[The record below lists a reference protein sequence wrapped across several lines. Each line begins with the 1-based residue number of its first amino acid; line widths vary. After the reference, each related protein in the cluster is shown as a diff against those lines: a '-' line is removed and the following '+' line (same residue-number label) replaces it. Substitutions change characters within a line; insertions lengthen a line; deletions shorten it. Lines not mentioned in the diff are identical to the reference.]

1 MKPGH
6 ESEAASQLRL
16 ASYLHGELTPQERQ
30 AFEKEIESNPEL
42 AAEVAEYR
50 QLSLELEIFL
60 APPAPLTL
68 GETHRERILR
78 RGILLS
84 RRRQLEIA
92 LSFLAGAALVGL
104 GLILFRPAPAPGD
117 SLALNTK
124 EQETSTSAAPQP
136 QPQSRQRKNQ
146 IPNPTASPVS
156 RQSRVQ
162 EQSHS
167 LRDGIRDRYLE
178 NFYAKLELDPRRE
191 EELKRLI
198 SQRSI
203 LLGNQRLLARDD
215 NERHELIEETA
226 AQLEEV
232 NSQIHQMLGNKITVL
247 HDYRRNLSGRLI
259 VEAMNRQLA
268 VKKAPTLDDKTSEK
282 ISQVISSLIKPPLRG
297 ETPKT
302 EIQGSGSKLESSQ
315 ITDAPTPEAPEETT
329 PTPEAPEETTPTPEA
344 PEETTPTP
352 GVDDFDSI
360 VLNSHTHSYLV
371 NDYWMYGDMYSKI
384 QVKEDHLQIPADIQ
398 EQILFASAP
407 SLTLA
412 QLIELSIQLKQ
423 GLPLI
428 PGTFELPAP

>member
-329 PTPEAPEETTPTPEA
+329 PTP
-344 PEETTPTP
+344 